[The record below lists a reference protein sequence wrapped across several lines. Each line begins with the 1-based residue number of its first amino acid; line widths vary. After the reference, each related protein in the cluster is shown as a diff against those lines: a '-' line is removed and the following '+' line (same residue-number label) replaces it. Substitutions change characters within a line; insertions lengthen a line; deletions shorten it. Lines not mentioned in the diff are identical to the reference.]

1 MVISVP
7 QTANQMLVH
16 QLEPLLNRPACE
28 TKLESVEYFVEADE
42 SVGESN
48 EDIGLFDEARRDEEN
63 QRDVEDQWTQSGSQ
77 NGHDENDFL
86 MLVVVNL
93 NLQVFRLGKVNKI
106 NKRKSWKMRIRKT
119 LLPDQSCT
127 NVSEIF

>member
-1 MVISVP
+1 
-7 QTANQMLVH
+7 MLVH
-16 QLEPLLNRPACE
+16 QLEPLLNRPACQ

-48 EDIGLFDEARRDEEN
+48 EDIGLFNEARRDEEN
-63 QRDVEDQWTQSGSQ
+63 QRDVEHQWTQSGSQ

-106 NKRKSWKMRIRKT
+106 R
-119 LLPDQSCT
+119 
-127 NVSEIF
+127 